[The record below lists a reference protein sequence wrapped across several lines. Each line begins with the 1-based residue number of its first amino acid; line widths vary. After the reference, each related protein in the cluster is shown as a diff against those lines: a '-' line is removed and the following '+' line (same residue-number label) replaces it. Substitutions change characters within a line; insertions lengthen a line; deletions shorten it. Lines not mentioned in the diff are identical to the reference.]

1 MSEWDFLWELGD
13 EEREFA
19 ISTGLTYDDLRYL
32 EEQEEKERKKIERQ
46 RIKIRN
52 KAWRELKE
60 LRDKGLISHDDFK
73 KRKCEIFSVEI
84 QQKEQRKAVIK
95 ELRALHEYSVNNR
108 NTFSKS
114 IKCLCYG
121 CVSTILVYN
130 LSYDDNTAI
139 CPKCHRKAIIPFSEW
154 GSLRLKLMHDYY
166 YPDDKLQK
174 HDY

>member
-73 KRKCEIFSVEI
+73 SENVKYFLLRFNRK
-84 QQKEQRKAVIK
+84 
-95 ELRALHEYSVNNR
+95 NR
-108 NTFSKS
+108 
-114 IKCLCYG
+114 
-121 CVSTILVYN
+121 
-130 LSYDDNTAI
+130 
-139 CPKCHRKAIIPFSEW
+139 E
-154 GSLRLKLMHDYY
+154 KL
-166 YPDDKLQK
+166 
-174 HDY
+174 